1 MKTELQFLARPINS
15 QDDAENFILCL
26 EDVGLLFNFDDN
38 PDKTFSEE
46 ELPHVRQRV
55 IELFMYL
62 DNPNAVALELTMATD
77 ETRSFGPRK

>member
-1 MKTELQFLARPINS
+1 MRSELEFLAKPINS

-46 ELPHVRQRV
+46 ELPHVKQRV
-55 IELFMYL
+55 IELFVYL

>member
-46 ELPHVRQRV
+46 ELPHVRQRLM
-55 IELFMYL
+55 ELYMYL
-62 DNPNAVALELTMATD
+62 DNPNATALELTMVTD

>member
-1 MKTELQFLARPINS
+1 MKPELEFLAKPINS

-26 EDVGLLFNFDDN
+26 EDVGLLFDFDDN
-38 PDKTFSEE
+38 PSKTFSEE
-46 ELPHVRQRV
+46 ELPHVKQRV

-62 DNPNAVALELTMATD
+62 DNPNATALELTMATD